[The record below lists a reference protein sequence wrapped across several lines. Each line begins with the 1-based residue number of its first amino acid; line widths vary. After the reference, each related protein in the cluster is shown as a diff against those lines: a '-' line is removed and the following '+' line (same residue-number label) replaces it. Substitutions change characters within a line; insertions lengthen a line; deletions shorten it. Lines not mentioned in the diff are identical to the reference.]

1 MEIRK
6 AQLADIFEITNIL
19 IEEMYEEVGVGK
31 PLRAKV
37 LDYITYLHEDGIMYV
52 AETNVV
58 KKDGTGKELAGMT
71 GAHISQW
78 WWSDQDFLSEDF
90 TFVRK
95 KFRKGRLAL
104 NLMKK
109 LDTYAK
115 KLKMPLVTGI
125 FNDVEHERKN
135 KLFSKLYQHF
145 GYIYLGG
152 DLKVIG
158 RS

>member
-1 MEIRK
+1 MKIRE
-6 AQLADIFEITNIL
+6 AELADIFEITNIL
-19 IEEMYEEVGVGK
+19 IDEMYTEVGIGK
-31 PLRAKV
+31 PSRSKV
-37 LDYITYLHEDGIMYV
+37 LDYITFLFNEGALYV
-52 AETNVV
+52 AQTNIV
-58 KKDGTGKELAGMT
+58 KKGGGTELAGMV
-71 GAHISQW
+71 GAHVTQW

-115 KLKMPLVTGI
+115 KLNIPLVTGV

-152 DLKVIG
+152 DLTVIG
-158 RS
+158 RK

>member
-1 MEIRK
+1 MNIRE
-6 AQLADIFEITNIL
+6 AELADIFEITNIL
-19 IEEMYEEVGVGK
+19 IDEMYTEVGIGE
-31 PLRAKV
+31 PSRSKV
-37 LDYITYLHEDGIMYV
+37 LDYITFLFNEGALYV
-52 AETNVV
+52 AQTNIV
-58 KKDGTGKELAGMT
+58 KKGGGGLELAGMT
-71 GAHISQW
+71 GGHIREW
-78 WWSDQDFLSEDF
+78 WWPAQQFLSEDF

-109 LDTYAK
+109 LDDYAK
-115 KLKMPLVTGI
+115 KLNIPLVTGV

-135 KLFSKLYQHF
+135 KLFSKIYQHF

-158 RS
+158 RK

>member
-1 MEIRK
+1 MKIRE

-19 IEEMYEEVGVGK
+19 IEEMYTEVGIGE
-31 PLRAKV
+31 PSRSKV
-37 LDYITYLHEDGIMYV
+37 LDYITFLFNDGALYV
-52 AETNVV
+52 AQSNIV
-58 KKDGTGKELAGMT
+58 KKDGSGTELAGMT
-71 GAHISQW
+71 GGHISEW
-78 WWSDQDFLSEDF
+78 WWSDQQFLSEDF

-95 KFRKGRLAL
+95 QFRKGRLAL

-109 LDTYAK
+109 LDAHAK
-115 KLKMPLVTGI
+115 KLNIPLVTGV
-125 FNDVEHERKN
+125 FNDIEHERKN

-158 RS
+158 RK

>member
-1 MEIRK
+1 MNIRQ

-19 IEEMYEEVGVGK
+19 IEEMYTEVGIGQ
-31 PLRAKV
+31 PIRAKV
-37 LDYITYLHEDGIMYV
+37 LDHITFLHNDGIIYV
-52 AETNVV
+52 VETNII
-58 KKDGTGKELAGMT
+58 KKDGMGKELAGMT
-71 GAHISQW
+71 GAHVTQW

-95 KFRKGRLAL
+95 KFRKGTLAL
-104 NLMKK
+104 KLMKK
-109 LDTYAK
+109 LDAHAK
-115 KLKMPLVTGI
+115 KLKMPLVTVV

-135 KLFSKLYQHF
+135 KLFSKIYKHF

-158 RS
+158 RE

>member
-1 MEIRK
+1 MKIRE
-6 AQLADIFEITNIL
+6 AELADIFEITNIL
-19 IEEMYEEVGVGK
+19 IEEMYTEVGVGE
-31 PLRAKV
+31 PSRSKV
-37 LDYITYLHEDGIMYV
+37 LDYITFLFNEGALYV
-52 AETNVV
+52 AQTNIV
-58 KKDGTGKELAGMT
+58 KKSGGLELAGMT
-71 GAHISQW
+71 GGHISEW
-78 WWSDQDFLSEDF
+78 WWSDQQFLSEDF

-115 KLKMPLVTGI
+115 KLNIPLVTGV

-135 KLFSKLYQHF
+135 KLFSKIYQHF

-158 RS
+158 RK

>member
-1 MEIRK
+1 MVIRE

-19 IEEMYEEVGVGK
+19 IDEMYKEVGIGEPV
-31 PLRAKV
+31 RAKI
-37 LDYITYLHEDGIMYV
+37 LDYVTFLFENGALYV
-52 AETNVV
+52 AQTNIV
-58 KKDGTGKELAGMT
+58 KKDGGGTELAGMV
-71 GAHISQW
+71 GAHITQW

-109 LDTYAK
+109 LDSYAK
-115 KLKMPLVTGI
+115 KLNIPLVTGV
-125 FNDVEHERKN
+125 FNDVQHERKN
-135 KLFSKLYQHF
+135 KLFSKVFQHY

-152 DLKVIG
+152 ELKVIG
-158 RS
+158 RE